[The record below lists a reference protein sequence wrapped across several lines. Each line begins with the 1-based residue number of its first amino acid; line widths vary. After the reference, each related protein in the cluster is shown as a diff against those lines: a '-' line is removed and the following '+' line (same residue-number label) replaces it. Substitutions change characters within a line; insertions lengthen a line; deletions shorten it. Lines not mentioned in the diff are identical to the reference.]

1 MTNELRDAEEVQEK
15 AFRNEGTLVRCAM
28 VIESLRAEVSR
39 LRAALMGT
47 ALARVGDECCW
58 CLPDYGVEHHCPM
71 CRERRATLAGE
82 AHARDCGWHKD
93 WHSCSCG
100 KFDAKV
106 HIYMPECTGPIYC
119 GCKENK

>member
-28 VIESLRAEVSR
+28 VIEA
-39 LRAALMGT
+39 LRAAL
-47 ALARVGDECCW
+47 
-58 CLPDYGVEHHCPM
+58 
-71 CRERRATLAGE
+71 AGG
-82 AHARDCGWHKD
+82 AHAPDCGWHKD

-100 KFDAKV
+100 KFDAKI
-106 HIYMPECTGPIYC
+106 HLYMPECTGPIYC

>member
-28 VIESLRAEVSR
+28 VIEALRAE
-39 LRAALMGT
+39 LAAL
-47 ALARVGDECCW
+47 
-58 CLPDYGVEHHCPM
+58 P
-71 CRERRATLAGE
+71 
-82 AHARDCGWHKD
+82 
-93 WHSCSCG
+93 
-100 KFDAKV
+100 KV